1 MEIPTA
7 VADVPGSGDVQD
19 VLATRDQ
26 FDRAFRQLTPE
37 QRAAL
42 VVHHFL
48 GLPDG
53 EAASVLEIAVGTF
66 KSRLHRAS
74 VAMRAAVEAD
84 ERVAPAVKES
94 IA

>member
-1 MEIPTA
+1 MATPDA
-7 VADVPGSGDVQD
+7 PSPRDVQD
-19 VLATRDQ
+19 DLATRDQ
-26 FDRAFRQLTPE
+26 FERAFRRLTPE

-48 GLPDG
+48 GLPDA

-74 VAMRAAVEAD
+74 AAMRAAVEAD
-84 ERVAPAVKES
+84 ERVAPGIKES